1 MTIRKQHMT
10 IRKQHMTIR
19 KEYLHMA
26 YSKLFEPGMIG
37 GLEIK
42 NRIVMPAMGCSLAES
57 TGEAGARMIKYYAD
71 RARGGAGLII
81 TEITRVDDETGVG
94 TPNQLSVTNTH
105 MIAQLSRLVEAVHA
119 YDTKLFV
126 QLHHPGN
133 QTPSRLIGGRQPV
146 SASDVTCR
154 VIGEQPR
161 GMTTEEVE
169 AMVKKF
175 VTGAVIAQ
183 KAGVDGVEIHA
194 AHGYLVSQFLS
205 PHTNKR
211 TDKYGGSFEG
221 RMRFVTEI
229 IMGIKAYCGPKFPIS
244 VRMNGSDYLPDGITE
259 ADGIAQAK
267 YLEALGISCINVSC
281 GTYDSGATIIEPS
294 YFKEGWKINLA
305 SNIRDAV
312 SIPVIAVCN
321 VKHPEYAE
329 KMLEEGHVDFVGIAR
344 GHLADPDWGKKA
356 REGNDLMIR
365 KCLGCMEC
373 FRILNDGLPL
383 GCTLNPVLGREFE
396 YGDEKLVRNGAG
408 RTVAVVGGGP
418 AGMEAALTLA
428 KRGFRTVLFEAQE
441 RLGGTVNIAAVPP
454 NKEMLSEFVDTME
467 AQLRDAGVIIKLG
480 VAADPSVVKET
491 GAEAVFMAA
500 GGSPVRPDIP
510 GIENAVTAEDV
521 LRGKVTLWKKDVVII
536 GGGVTGL
543 ETAEYLARRNKVT
556 VVEMLDK
563 IGGNLYPSVVMH
575 LAQEIMTHGGHI
587 LKGNRLVSV
596 EKGFANAVDVKTDVK
611 TQIPADTVVLAMGVR
626 SNRPDYKAF
635 REAFGD
641 KLILVGDSSKP
652 GQIYDALHSGHD
664 KAFVYEAR

>member
-1 MTIRKQHMT
+1 MSY
-10 IRKQHMTIR
+10 
-19 KEYLHMA
+19 E
-26 YSKLFEPGMIG
+26 KLFEPGMIG

-81 TEITRVDDETGVG
+81 TEITRVDDATGVG

-146 SASDVTCR
+146 SASDVTCK
-154 VIGEQPR
+154 VIGEEPR
-161 GMTTEEVE
+161 ELTTKEVE
-169 AMVKKF
+169 GMVKKF

-211 TDKYGGSFEG
+211 ADKYGGSFQG

-229 IMGIKAYCGPKFPIS
+229 IMGIKAFCGPKFPIS
-244 VRMNGSDYLPDGITE
+244 VRINGSDYLPDGITE
-259 ADGIAQAK
+259 EDGIAQAK
-267 YLEALGISCINVSC
+267 YLEALGISCLNVSC
-281 GTYDSGATIIEPS
+281 GTYDSGSTIIEPS
-294 YFKEGWKINLA
+294 YYKEGWKINLA
-305 SNIRDAV
+305 SNIRKAV
-312 SIPVIAVCN
+312 KIPVIAVCN
-321 VKHPEYAE
+321 VKHPSFAE
-329 KMLEEGHVDFVGIAR
+329 HMLQEGDVDFVGIAR

-356 REGNDLMIR
+356 RAGSDILIR

-383 GCTLNPVLGREFE
+383 GCTVNPVLGREFE
-396 YGDEKLVRNGAG
+396 YGDEKLVMNGAG
-408 RTVAVVGGGP
+408 RTAAVVGGGP

-428 KRGFRTVLFEAQE
+428 KRGFNTILFEAADK
-441 RLGGTVNIAAVPP
+441 LGGTANLAAIPP
-454 NKEMLSEFVDTME
+454 NKGMITEFVETME
-467 AQLRDAGVIIKLG
+467 AQLKEAGVDVRLG
-480 VAADPSVVKET
+480 VKADLAAVQET

-500 GGSPVRPDIP
+500 GGRPVLPAIE
-510 GIENAVTAEDV
+510 GIEKAVTAEEV
-521 LRGKVTLWKKDVVII
+521 LKGNVALNGKNVVII

-543 ETAEYLARRNKVT
+543 ETAECLAEKNKVT

-575 LAQEIMTHGGHI
+575 LAQEIMKNGGTI
-587 LKGNRLVSV
+587 AKGKKLTAIGDDEVVLADAATGKETR
-596 EKGFANAVDVKTDVK
+596 
-611 TQIPADTVVLAMGVR
+611 IPADAVVLAMGVR
-626 SNRPDYKAF
+626 SYRPDYEAF
-635 REAFGD
+635 RAAYGD
-641 KLILVGDSSKP
+641 KLIMVGDSSRP

-664 KAFVYEAR
+664 RAFVY

>member
-1 MTIRKQHMT
+1 MSY
-10 IRKQHMTIR
+10 
-19 KEYLHMA
+19 E
-26 YSKLFEPGMIG
+26 KLFSPGFIG
-37 GLEIK
+37 SLELK

-57 TGEAGARMIKYYAD
+57 TGEAGARIIKYYAD

-119 YDTKLFV
+119 YDTKIFV

-133 QTPSRLIGGRQPV
+133 QTPSRLIGGKQPV

-161 GMTTEEVE
+161 ALKTEEVE
-169 AMVKKF
+169 GLVKKF

-183 KAGVDGVEIHA
+183 KAGLDGVEIHA

-244 VRMNGSDYLPDGITE
+244 VRMNGSDYLEDGITE
-259 ADGIAQAK
+259 EDAIHQAK
-267 YLEALGISCINVSC
+267 YLEALGISCLNVSC
-281 GTYDSGATIIEPS
+281 GTYDSGATIIEPN
-294 YFKEGWKINLA
+294 YFAEGWKRHLA
-305 SNIRDAV
+305 ANIKKAV
-312 SIPVIAVCN
+312 NIPVIAVCN
-321 VKHPEYAE
+321 IKHPAFAE
-329 KMLEEGHVDFVGIAR
+329 EMLEAGDTDFIGIAR
-344 GHLADPDWGKKA
+344 GHLADPDWGVKA
-356 REGNDLMIR
+356 QAGQDKLIR
-365 KCLGCMEC
+365 KCIGCMEC

-383 GCTLNPVLGREFE
+383 GCTLNPVIGREFE
-396 YGDEKLVRNGAG
+396 YGDEKLVKNGTG
-408 RTVAVVGGGP
+408 RKIAVVGGGP

-428 KRGFRTVLFEAQE
+428 KRGFETTLFEAADK
-441 RLGGTVNIAAVPP
+441 LGGTANLAAIPP
-454 NKEMLSEFVDTME
+454 NKGMLNEFVETMA
-467 AQLRDAGVIIKLG
+467 AQLAAAGVKVCTG
-480 VAADPSVVKET
+480 VCATPELVKET
-491 GAEAVFMAA
+491 GAEAVFIAA
-500 GGSPVRPDIP
+500 GGKPVLPPIP

-521 LRGKVTLWKKDVVII
+521 LSGKAQVSGENIVII

-543 ETAEYLARRNKVT
+543 ETAEYLAPGRHVT

-575 LAQEIMTHGGHI
+575 LAQEIMKNGGMI
-587 LKGNRLVSV
+587 AKGKKLTAIEGVTVTV
-596 EKGFANAVDVKTDVK
+596 EDTKTGEASA
-611 TQIPADTVVLAMGVR
+611 IPADTVILAMGVR
-626 SNRPDYKAF
+626 SNRPDLDAF
-635 REAFGD
+635 REAFGG
-641 KLILVGDSSKP
+641 KVILVGDSAKP

-664 KAFVYEAR
+664 RAFVY

>member
-1 MTIRKQHMT
+1 MS
-10 IRKQHMTIR
+10 
-19 KEYLHMA
+19 YD
-26 YSKLFEPGMIG
+26 KLFEPGMIG
-37 GLEIK
+37 GLEIR

-57 TGEAGARMIKYYAD
+57 SGEAGARMIKYYAD

-81 TEITRVDDETGVG
+81 TEITRIDDETGVG

-146 SASDVTCR
+146 SASDVTCK

-161 GMTTEEVE
+161 ALTTEEVE
-169 AMVKKF
+169 AMVRKF

-229 IMGIKAYCGPKFPIS
+229 IMGIKAYCGPNFPIS

-259 ADGIAQAK
+259 EDGIAQAR
-267 YLEALGISCINVSC
+267 YLEKLGISCINVSC
-281 GTYDSGATIIEPS
+281 GTYDSGATIIEPN
-294 YFKEGWKINLA
+294 YFKEGWKRHLA
-305 SNIRDAV
+305 ANIRKAV
-312 SIPVIAVCN
+312 NIPVIAVSN
-321 VKHPEYAE
+321 IKHPAIAE
-329 KMLEEGHVDFVGIAR
+329 KTLEQGLYDFVGIAR

-356 REGNDLMIR
+356 REGKDVLIR
-365 KCLGCMEC
+365 KCIGCMEC

-396 YGDEKLVRNGAG
+396 YGDEKLVKNGAG

-428 KRGFRTVLFEAQE
+428 KRGFSTILFEAADK
-441 RLGGTVNIAAVPP
+441 LGGTANLAAIPP
-454 NKEMLSEFVDTME
+454 HKEMLAEFVETME
-467 AQLRDAGVIIKLG
+467 AQLREAGVDVRLG
-480 VAADPSVVKET
+480 VKADLEAVQAA
-491 GAEAVFMAA
+491 GAEAVFIAA
-500 GGSPVRPDIP
+500 GGKPVLPSIP
-510 GIENAVTAEDV
+510 GIDRAVTAEEV
-521 LRGKVTLWKKDVVII
+521 LRGDAVVTGEKIVIV

-543 ETAEYLARRNKVT
+543 ETAEYFANDHKVT
-556 VVEMLDK
+556 VVEMQDK
-563 IGGNLYPSVVMH
+563 IGGNLYPSIVMN
-575 LAQEIMTHGGHI
+575 LAQEIMKNNGRI
-587 LKGNRLVSV
+587 LKGSKLTSV
-596 EKGFANAVDVKTDVK
+596 DTDSVWIEEVR
-611 TQIPADTVVLAMGVR
+611 TGSTERIPADAVILAMGVR
-626 SNRPDYKAF
+626 SERPDYEEF
-635 REAFGD
+635 RKAFGD
-641 KLILVGDSSKP
+641 DLILVGDSMKP

-664 KAFVYEAR
+664 KAFVYAAR

>member
-1 MTIRKQHMT
+1 MSY
-10 IRKQHMTIR
+10 
-19 KEYLHMA
+19 E
-26 YSKLFEPGMIG
+26 KLFTPGRIAS
-37 GLEIK
+37 LELK

-57 TGEAGARMIKYYAD
+57 TGEAGARIIRYYAE
-71 RARGGAGLII
+71 RAKGGAGLII

-105 MIAQLSRLVEAVHA
+105 MIAQLSRLAEAVHA
-119 YDTKLFV
+119 YDTKIFV

-133 QTPSRLIGGRQPV
+133 QTPSRLIGGKQPV
-146 SASDVTCR
+146 SASDVTCK

-161 GMTTEEVE
+161 PLTTEEVE
-169 AMVKKF
+169 AMVRKF

-183 KAGVDGVEIHA
+183 KSGIDGVEIHA

-244 VRMNGSDYLPDGITE
+244 VRINGNDYLDDGITDE
-259 ADGIAQAK
+259 DAVAQAK
-267 YLEALGISCINVSC
+267 YLEKLGISCINVSC

-294 YFKEGWKINLA
+294 YFAEGWKRHLA
-305 SNIRDAV
+305 AGIRKAV

-321 VKHPEYAE
+321 IKHPSFAE
-329 KMLEEGHVDFVGIAR
+329 EMLESGDVDFVGIAR
-344 GHLADPDWGKKA
+344 GQLADPNWGCKA
-356 REGNDLMIR
+356 RAGQDQLIR
-365 KCLGCMEC
+365 KCIGCMEC

-396 YGDEKLVRNGAG
+396 YGDDRLVRDGAG

-428 KRGFRTVLFEAQE
+428 KRGFKTILFEASDK
-441 RLGGTVNIAAVPP
+441 LGGTANLAAIPP
-454 NKEMLSEFVDTME
+454 NKGMINEFIATME
-467 AQLRDAGVIIKLG
+467 AQLAQAGVEVRTG
-480 VAADPSVVKET
+480 VCATPELVKET
-491 GAEAVFMAA
+491 GAEAVFIAA
-500 GGSPVRPDIP
+500 GGKPVLPDIP
-510 GIENAVTAEDV
+510 GIESAVTAEDV
-521 LRGKVTLWKKDVVII
+521 LAGRAQVKGSSVVII

-543 ETAEYLARRNKVT
+543 ETAETLAPDHHVT

-563 IGGNLYPSVVMH
+563 VGGNLYPSVVMH
-575 LAQEIMTHGGHI
+575 LAQEIMKTGGVI
-587 LKGNRLVSV
+587 AKGKKLESIAEGKVTVSDTKSG
-596 EKGFANAVDVKTDVK
+596 EQSK
-611 TQIPADTVVLAMGVR
+611 ISADTVILSMGIR
-626 SNRPDYKAF
+626 SNRPEFDGFKK
-635 REAFGD
+635 AFGD
-641 KLILVGDSSKP
+641 KVILVGDSARP

-664 KAFVYEAR
+664 RAFVY

>member
-1 MTIRKQHMT
+1 MS
-10 IRKQHMTIR
+10 
-19 KEYLHMA
+19 
-26 YSKLFEPGMIG
+26 YSKLFEPGYIG
-37 GLEIK
+37 NLEIK

-105 MIAQLSRLVEAVHA
+105 MIAQLSHLVEAVHA

-133 QTPSRLIGGRQPV
+133 QTPSRLIGGKQPV
-146 SASDVTCR
+146 SASDVTCN

-161 GMTTEEVE
+161 PLTTEEVE
-169 AMVKKF
+169 GMVRKF

-259 ADGIAQAK
+259 EDGIAQAK

-281 GTYDSGATIIEPS
+281 GTYDSGATIIEPN
-294 YFKEGWKINLA
+294 YFKEGWKIQLA
-305 SNIRDAV
+305 TNIRKAV
-312 SIPVIAVCN
+312 KIPVIAVCN
-321 VKHPEYAE
+321 VKHPSFAE
-329 KMLEEGHVDFVGIAR
+329 KMLEDGAVDFVGIAR
-344 GHLADPDWGKKA
+344 GQLADPDWGKKA
-356 REGNDLMIR
+356 RAGKDVLIR
-365 KCLGCMEC
+365 KCIGCMEC

-408 RTVAVVGGGP
+408 RTAAVIGGGP

-428 KRGFRTVLFEAQE
+428 KRGFKTILFEASDK
-441 RLGGTVNIAAVPP
+441 LGGTVNLAAIPP
-454 NKEMLSEFVDTME
+454 NKDMLFKFVDTME
-467 AQLRDAGVIIKLG
+467 AQLKEAGVEIRLG
-480 VAADPSVVKET
+480 VTADVETVQMT
-491 GAEAVFMAA
+491 GAEVVFMAA
-500 GGSPVRPDIP
+500 GGKPVLPAIP
-510 GIENAVTAEDV
+510 GIEKAVTAEDV
-521 LRGKVTLWKKDVVII
+521 LCGAVPAKGQNIVII

-543 ETAEYLARRNKVT
+543 ETAEYLAPDNKVT
-556 VVEMLDK
+556 VVEMMDK
-563 IGGNLYPSVVMH
+563 VGGNLYPSIVMH
-575 LAQEIMTHGGHI
+575 LAQEIMKHGGAI
-587 LKGNRLVSV
+587 AKGKKLIGIEDGSATV
-596 EKGFANAVDVKTDVK
+596 ADVKTNEE
-611 TQIPADTVVLAMGVR
+611 TPIPADLVILAMGVR
-626 SNRPDYKAF
+626 ANRPDL
-635 REAFGD
+635 EALRQVYGD
-641 KLILVGDSSKP
+641 NLILVGDSSKP

-664 KAFVYEAR
+664 KAFVWGC

>member
-1 MTIRKQHMT
+1 MSY
-10 IRKQHMTIR
+10 
-19 KEYLHMA
+19 E
-26 YSKLFEPGMIG
+26 KLFMPGSIG
-37 GLEIK
+37 NLELK

-105 MIAQLSRLVEAVHA
+105 MIAQLSRLAEAVHA
-119 YDTKLFV
+119 YDTKIFV

-133 QTPSRLIGGRQPV
+133 QTPSRLIDGRQPV
-146 SASDVTCR
+146 SASDVTCN

-161 GMTTEEVE
+161 ALTTEEVE
-169 AMVKKF
+169 AMVRKF

-183 KAGVDGVEIHA
+183 KAGIDGVEIHA

-259 ADGIAQAK
+259 EDGIAQAK

-305 SNIRDAV
+305 ANIRKAV
-312 SIPVIAVCN
+312 KIPVIAVCN
-321 VKHPEYAE
+321 VKHPAFAE
-329 KMLEEGHVDFVGIAR
+329 QMLADGAVDFVGIAR
-344 GHLADPDWGKKA
+344 GHLADPEWGKKA
-356 REGNDLMIR
+356 KAGKDILIR

-396 YGDEKLVRNGAG
+396 YGDEKLIKNGAG
-408 RTVAVVGGGP
+408 RTVAVIGGGP

-428 KRGFRTVLFEAQE
+428 KRGFKTILFEAQDK
-441 RLGGTVNIAAVPP
+441 LGGTANLAAIPP
-454 NKEMLSEFVDTME
+454 NKGMITEFVETMQ
-467 AQLRDAGVIIKLG
+467 AQLAEAGVDVRLG
-480 VAADPSVVKET
+480 VKADPAALQAA

-500 GGSPVRPDIP
+500 GGKPVLPAIP
-510 GIENAVTAEDV
+510 GIESAVTAEDI
-521 LRGKVTLWKKDVVII
+521 LKGDTIPEDQNIVII

-543 ETAEYLARRNKVT
+543 ETAEYLAEKNKVT

-563 IGGNLYPSVVMH
+563 VGGNLYPSVVMH
-575 LAQEIMTHGGHI
+575 LAQEIMKNGGSIRKGMRLTAVEEGEVTIADAKTGEETI
-587 LKGNRLVSV
+587 L
-596 EKGFANAVDVKTDVK
+596 
-611 TQIPADTVVLAMGVR
+611 PADLVILAMGVR
-626 SNRPDYKAF
+626 ANRPDYEAL
-635 REAFGD
+635 REAYDD
-641 KLILVGDSSKP
+641 KLILVGDSSRP

-664 KAFVYEAR
+664 KAFVY